1 MQEFILTLVVF
12 FVLFRIIGEFGSR
25 RVDIHVHKH
34 EHRPKQEGEITITQ
48 TPGKPKSPP
57 SGQGEYI
64 DYEEVK
70 D

>member
-1 MQEFILTLVVF
+1 MQEFLLTLVVF
-12 FVLFRIIGEFGSR
+12 FVLFRIIGEFSSR

-34 EHRPKQEGEITITQ
+34 EYRKKSEGEITVTQ
-48 TPGKPKSPP
+48 NPANSKPS
-57 SGQGEYI
+57 SSQQGEYT

>member
-12 FVLFRIIGEFGSR
+12 FVLFRIIGEFSSR

-34 EHRPKQEGEITITQ
+34 EHRTRPEGEVTITKTQ
-48 TPGKPKSPP
+48 NPNKPS
-57 SGQGEYI
+57 SSNQGEYV